1 MVHTHRRLPDFSAY
15 DPTGIADALHAVLD
29 TAQTSI
35 DALCAVADPTW
46 QNFVEPLTDSCDA
59 IDRYW
64 SPVSHL
70 NAVMSTDALRDAYNA
85 GLQTLQA
92 FYTDLGQNRALYD
105 QYAAIAAG
113 PEYERFDTTQRVV
126 VDKALRD
133 FRLSGVDLEG
143 EARERYREISLRL
156 SELGSRYQDQLLDA
170 TNAWSIT
177 LDDDTRL
184 AGLPEHSKQLLAQMA
199 EQAGAGAYVVNLQMP
214 SYVAVMTYAEDR
226 SLREAVYSAYNTR
239 ASDRGPH
246 AGQWDNRPVI
256 DELLAL
262 RQEKAGLLGFESY
275 AALSLATK
283 MAGSATEVTDFLRD
297 LAGRSRAVAED
308 ELLALRDFAAEHGLD
323 GELQPWDTGYYAE
336 KLRLKRHAISSE
348 ELKPYFPAD
357 RAISGLF
364 AVANRL
370 FGVSIEPVAGADSYH
385 DDVQL
390 YRISRNGEEIGN
402 FYFDLYSRPSKRG
415 GAWMAGCVDRNRVR
429 DDVQLPATFMVCNL
443 TPPLG
448 DAPALFDHQEVTTLF
463 HEFGHGLHHMLTR
476 IDNAAIAGINGVEWD
491 AVELPSQFLENWCWQ
506 RESLDVIAAH
516 HETGDAIPED
526 LLSRAQAAKN
536 FGAGMQMLRQVEFG
550 LFDMLIHSHEGEAA
564 VDVQGTLDAV
574 RTEVSLL
581 QPPAENRF
589 QCGFSHLFAG
599 GYAAGYFSYKW
610 AEVLSADAFSRF
622 EEEGVFSDV
631 AGTAFR
637 EEVLE
642 RGGSRPAMESFVAFR
657 GREPTVDALLRHNGL
672 AA

>member
-1 MVHTHRRLPDFSAY
+1 MTQSVRRLPDFSEFDVA
-15 DPTGIADALHAVLD
+15 GVADALRELLENTQSRID
-29 TAQTSI
+29 TLATAEAPDWS
-35 DALCAVADPTW
+35 
-46 QNFVEPLTDSCDA
+46 NFVEPLTEACDA
-59 IDRYW
+59 IDRFW

-70 NAVMSTDALRDAYNA
+70 NAVMSSDALRDAYNA

-92 FYTDLGQNRALYD
+92 FYTDLGQNRALFE
-105 QYAAIAAG
+105 QYRAIESGSVYGDLSA
-113 PEYERFDTTQRVV
+113 DQRVV
-126 VDKALRD
+126 IDNALRD

-143 EARERYREISLRL
+143 EAKARYREISLRL
-156 SELGSRYQDQLLDA
+156 SELGSQYQDQLLDA

-177 LDDDTRL
+177 LDDDARL
-184 AGLPEHSKQLLAQMA
+184 AGLPDHSKQLLAQMA
-199 EQAGAGAYVVNLQMP
+199 EQAGEGAYVVNLQMP
-214 SYVAVMTYAEDR
+214 SYIAVMTYADDR
-226 SLREAVYSAYNTR
+226 ALRESLYHAYTTR
-239 ASDRGPH
+239 ASDQGPH
-246 AGQWDNRPVI
+246 AGQWDNGPVI

-262 RQEKAGLLGFESY
+262 RQEKAALLGFESY

-283 MAGSATEVTDFLRD
+283 MAGSAGEVTGFLRD
-297 LAGRSRAVAED
+297 LAARSRSFAES
-308 ELLALRDFAAEHGLD
+308 ELAELRHFAAEDGLS

-336 KLRLKRHAISSE
+336 KLRQQKHAISSE

-357 RAISGLF
+357 RAVDGLF

-370 FGVSIEPVAGADSYH
+370 FGVSIEAVSDAETYHEDVA
-385 DDVQL
+385 L
-390 YRISRNGEEIGN
+390 YRISRDGEEIGN
-402 FYFDLYSRPSKRG
+402 FYFDLYSRPQKRG
-415 GAWMAGCVDRNRVR
+415 GAWMAGCVDRNRVG
-429 DDVQLPATFMVCNL
+429 DTVQLPATFMVCNL

-491 AVELPSQFLENWCWQ
+491 AVELPSQFLENWCWE

-516 HETGDAIPED
+516 HETGEPIPED

-536 FGAGMQMLRQVEFG
+536 FGAGLQMLRQVELG
-550 LFDMLIHSHEGEAA
+550 LFDMLIHSHTAESA
-564 VDVQGTLDAV
+564 VDVQATLDAV
-574 RTEVSLL
+574 RGEVALL
-581 QPPAENRF
+581 KTPADNRF

-622 EEEGVFSDV
+622 EEEGVFSTQ
-631 AGTAFR
+631 AGAAFR

-657 GREPTVDALLRHNGL
+657 GREPSVDALLRHNGL